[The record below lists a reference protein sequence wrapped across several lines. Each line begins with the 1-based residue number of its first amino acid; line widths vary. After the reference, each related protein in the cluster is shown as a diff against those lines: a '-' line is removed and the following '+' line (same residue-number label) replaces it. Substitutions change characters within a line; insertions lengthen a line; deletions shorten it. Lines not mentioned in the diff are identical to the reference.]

1 MSEDGS
7 GPLKVDRFRNY
18 LHLLARSQ
26 LSPRLQAKLDASDVV
41 QQTMLQAVSGLEG
54 FRGRSEAEMAGWLRQ
69 ILARQIANAT
79 RDLGRQKRDL
89 ARQRSLETA
98 LDQSS
103 SRLEVLL
110 AADQSSPSQQAERSE
125 QVLRVADAVEGLPP
139 AQREAVVLHYLDQWT
154 LDEIARHLDRSP
166 AAVAGLI
173 KRGLRTLRGQ
183 LRAE

>member
-1 MSEDGS
+1 MTEDGP
-7 GPLKVDRFRNY
+7 GPLEVDRFRNY

-26 LSPRLQAKLDASDVV
+26 LSSRLRAKLDASDVV

-54 FRGRSEAEMAGWLRQ
+54 FRGQTEAEMAGWLRQ

-79 RDLGRQKRDL
+79 RDLGRQKRDV
-89 ARQRSLETA
+89 ARQRSLEA
-98 LDQSS
+98 GLDQSA

-110 AADQSSPSQQAERSE
+110 ATDQSSPSQQVERSE
-125 QVLRVADAVEGLPP
+125 QVLRVADAIEGLLP
-139 AQREAVVLHYLDQWT
+139 AQREAIVLHYLEQWP

-173 KRGLRTLRGQ
+173 KRGLST
-183 LRAE
+183 LRAELRAE